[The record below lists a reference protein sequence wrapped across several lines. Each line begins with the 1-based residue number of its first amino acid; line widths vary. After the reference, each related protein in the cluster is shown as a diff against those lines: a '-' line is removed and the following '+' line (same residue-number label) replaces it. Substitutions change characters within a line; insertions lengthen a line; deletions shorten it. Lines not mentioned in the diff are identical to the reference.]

1 MCRYVGGNE
10 VDGINT
16 KWLPHLT
23 EEIVSEIENNYL
35 DSYVVALEGWRRG
48 LTLKWHVKD
57 SEKFSEM
64 KTWFVDEPGQLFSL
78 HSEERSHYFFRTRG
92 DKVTNE
98 AVEQGMNKE
107 TTKRKLTEK
116 NIPVPE
122 GKEFDEQATEAE
134 LIAYANKLGYPVVIK
149 PTDGSFGRGVMSGLT
164 SDNEFKYALD
174 YVRNDLQEKNIIV
187 EKHIDGNDYRLY
199 VVDNQ
204 VVGAILRIP
213 PNITGDGINSID
225 ALIDIKNKER
235 GLNPRL
241 ATTLIEINQE
251 LTDYIGRSGYTLQS
265 IPEKDEVIYVSDKGN
280 ISIGGDPIDVLDE
293 LSDDMKQLA
302 VDALQAIPGL
312 THGAVDL
319 MIEKSADGKEN
330 GYIIELNPTAQLGGI
345 LFPLK
350 GTPRDVPKAIIDYYF
365 PETKEV
371 KTEKEKIYFDYYDV
385 LEPLISRQG
394 ETTTVSPAPLGN
406 IYMKKYTVYG
416 DVENH
421 GYHLGLRK
429 QAFERGLHGYVSIAG
444 EGVIE
449 IIVAGTEL
457 EMVNDFI
464 HGITEDEERAS
475 VVEIEQ
481 VMHDGFVKV
490 GFDSRANFKTI
501 EDKMLLLREE
511 LTNQNEEIKK
521 LEMKRRNY
529 HNSMSWKLTKPVR
542 YFGSIRKR
550 I

>member
-1 MCRYVGGNE
+1 MCNVGGNE

-107 TTKRKLTEK
+107 TTKRILSEK
-116 NIPVPE
+116 GIPVPE
-122 GKEFDEQATEAE
+122 GREFDEHATEAE
-134 LIAYANKLGYPVVIK
+134 LIAYANELGYPVVIK
-149 PTDGSFGRGVMSGLT
+149 PTDGSFGRGVMSDLS
-164 SDNEFKYALD
+164 SDTEFKYALD
-174 YVRNDLQEKNIIV
+174 YVRNELNEKNIII
-187 EKHIDGNDYRLY
+187 EKHIDGNDYRIY
-199 VVDNQ
+199 VVDNA

-213 PNITGDGINSID
+213 PNITGDGVNSIE

-235 GLNPRL
+235 GFNPRL

-251 LTDYIGRSGYTLQS
+251 LIDYIGRSGYTLQS
-265 IPEKDEVIYVSDKGN
+265 VPEKDELIYVSDKSN
-280 ISIGGDPIDVLDE
+280 ISIGGDPVDVFDE
-293 LSDDMKQLA
+293 LSDEMKQLA
-302 VDALQAIPGL
+302 VDALRAIPGL

-319 MIEKSADGKEN
+319 MIEKTDEGVES

-345 LFPLK
+345 LFPLR

-371 KTEKEKIYFDYYDV
+371 ETDREKIYFDYYDV

-394 ETTTVSPAPLGN
+394 ETTTVSPAPLGT
-406 IYMKKYTVYG
+406 IHMKKYTVYG
-416 DVENH
+416 YVDNH

-429 QAFERGLHGYVSIAG
+429 QAFERNLHGYVSLID
-444 EGVIE
+444 EGTIE
-449 IIVAGTEL
+449 IVVAGL
-457 EMVNDFI
+457 DKEMVDDFV
-464 HGITEDEERAS
+464 HGITEDKERAS
-475 VVEIEQ
+475 VVEIK
-481 VMHDGFVKV
+481 HTNYNGFVKI
-490 GFDSRANFKTI
+490 GFDSRANYKTI
-501 EDKMLLLREE
+501 KDSMLLLREE
-511 LTNQNEEIKK
+511 LTKQNEEIKK
-521 LEMKRRNY
+521 LEIERRKY
-529 HNSMSWKLTKPVR
+529 HRSLSWKLTALIR
-542 YFGSIRKR
+542 LFGSIRKKM
-550 I
+550 

>member
-1 MCRYVGGNE
+1 M
-10 VDGINT
+10 DGINT

-35 DSYVVALEGWRRG
+35 DTYVVALEGWRRG
-48 LTLKWHVKD
+48 LILKWHVKD
-57 SEKFSEM
+57 SEKFKEM
-64 KTWFVDEPGQLFSL
+64 KTWYVDEPGQLFSL

-107 TTKRKLTEK
+107 TTKQILTK
-116 NIPVPE
+116 KGIPVPE
-122 GKEFDEQATEAE
+122 GREFTEDATEAE
-134 LIAYANKLGYPVVIK
+134 IISYAKELGYPIVIK
-149 PTDGSFGRGVMSGLT
+149 PTDGSFGRGVMSDLT
-164 SDNEFKYALD
+164 SDEECKHALD
-174 YVRNDLQEKNIIV
+174 YVRNELQERNIIV

-199 VVDNQ
+199 VVDDQ

-213 PNITGDGINSID
+213 PNVTGDGINSID

-251 LTDYIGRSGYTLQS
+251 LVDYIGRSGYTLQTV
-265 IPEKDEVIYVSDKGN
+265 PEKGEVLYLSDKSN
-280 ISIGGDPIDVLDE
+280 ISIGGDPIDVLDD
-293 LSDDMKQLA
+293 LSEEMKQLA
-302 VDALQAIPGL
+302 VDALRAIPGL

-319 MIEKSADGKEN
+319 MIEKTDQGKEY

-371 KTEKEKIYFDYYDV
+371 QTDKEKIYFDYYDV

-394 ETTTVSPAPLGN
+394 ETTTVTPAPLGT
-406 IYMKKYTVYG
+406 IHMKKYTVYG

-429 QAFERGLHGYVSIAG
+429 QAFERGLHGYVSIVG
-444 EGVIE
+444 EG
-449 IIVAGTEL
+449 IIDIVVAGTDL
-457 EMVNDFI
+457 AMVDDFI
-464 HGITEDEERAS
+464 HGITEDEERAT

-481 VMHDGFVKV
+481 ETYDGFVKV

-501 EDKMLLLREE
+501 EEDMLLLREE
-511 LTNQNEEIKK
+511 LTKQNEEIKK
-521 LEMKRRNY
+521 LELERRKY
-529 HNSMSWKLTKPVR
+529 HNSMSWKLTAPIR
-542 YFGSIRKR
+542 LLGAIRKKM
-550 I
+550 